1 MENIYLTPEKEA
13 TAELVEKKS
22 KFIGNICH
30 IGSEEDAL
38 NYIKLIKKRYF
49 DATHNVYAYITDST
63 KRYSDDGEPSKTAGM
78 PILDMLENQKITD
91 VVCVVTRYF
100 GGTLL
105 GTGGLVRAYTG
116 TAKLALENAGIKKMH
131 LHDEFRLCIPY
142 SLFDSV
148 KYIATECNCTF
159 TNCEYTDKI
168 LAYAV
173 CLKED
178 SENLLNKLNAAFG
191 INIGIEHTGEIF
203 R

>member
-1 MENIYLTPEKEA
+1 MENVYLTPEKEA

-38 NYIKLIKKRYF
+38 NYIRLIKKRYY
-49 DATHNVYAYITDST
+49 DANHNVYAYITKTT

-78 PILDMLENQKITD
+78 PILDMLENQCITD

-116 TAKLALENAGIKKMH
+116 TAKLALENAGIKKML

-148 KYIATECNCTF
+148 KYITAECMCTI
-159 TNCEYTDKI
+159 TDCEYTDKI

-178 SENLLNKLNAAFG
+178 TDNLLNKLNAAFG
-191 INIGIEHTGEIF
+191 INIEIEHTGEIF